1 MCRKWNGRS
10 FVACWLEN
18 CISINIYVHI
28 VLEGVTHCDTFRH
41 TNYCPEILRNNV
53 NTSLM
58 ISKMIRYFFFFF
70 LQNDPIC
77 YLRQLIF
84 LEHIHP
90 NPQMGKSVFL
100 IAPRNV
106 QRNWV
111 LGRLYLNKRNNQYYQ
126 AKAFPF
132 RPSHLKIT
140 KQIIYFPVILQVSP
154 TKLTFTFMAEKFT

>member
-1 MCRKWNGRS
+1 
-10 FVACWLEN
+10 
-18 CISINIYVHI
+18 
-28 VLEGVTHCDTFRH
+28 
-41 TNYCPEILRNNV
+41 
-53 NTSLM
+53 M

-106 QRNWV
+106 QCNWV

-154 TKLTFTFMAEKFT
+154 TKLTFTFMAEKFTQILIVGYAGYFLLILSCRGSKRRTGSFQDKERNRADMEKMLERESFLIFPSLHEA